1 MSAEFLNSL
10 NLKTSQMISS
20 SSEKGKIIDNFK
32 CYIAC
37 TLNSEEA
44 SKANVGDL
52 LKLRLPNSSEISTKI
67 AYIKDEEDGKR
78 LFVFEIENE
87 VQELIRYRKIVF
99 DVIWWSD
106 TGLKVPV
113 SAINTEDKLTYVT
126 RNRAGYEEK
135 VYVKVVRQNSKYA
148 IVENYSNEELVN
160 LGYDLNNLSGK
171 KSISLYDEIKVQ
183 ATEK

>member
-1 MSAEFLNSL
+1 MNS
-10 NLKTSQMISS
+10 
-20 SSEKGKIIDNFK
+20 D
-32 CYIAC
+32 
-37 TLNSEEA
+37 EA
-44 SKANVGDL
+44 SKAKAGDT

-67 AYIKDEEDGKR
+67 TYIKDEENGNR

-113 SAINTEDKLTYVT
+113 SAINNEEKLTYVT

-148 IVENYSNEELVN
+148 IVENYSNEELVS

-171 KSISLYDEIKVQ
+171 KSISLYDEIKVK
-183 ATEK
+183 AKEK